1 MMWGGRDIKDCY
13 FRLGMPEELVR
24 ALLGYYREVECRF
37 AIGNTLGQVFRKTSG
52 VFQGD
57 PFSMLL
63 ILGLTAVWAE
73 AAHRCGCVPHGYVDD
88 LTPTAAGEEAGERL
102 LAAAADDDVHG
113 RFLVVVVVRESVGLA
128 PAQRLSR

>member
-1 MMWGGRDIKDCY
+1 M
-13 FRLGMPEELVR
+13 
-24 ALLGYYREVECRF
+24 
-37 AIGNTLGQVFRKTSG
+37 GQVFRKTSG

-88 LTPTAAGEEAGERL
+88 LTPTAEGPTAGERL
-102 LAAAADDDVHG
+102 IACAARTDDWLRVPKQ
-113 RFLVVVVVRESVGLA
+113 RPA
-128 PAQRLSR
+128 PSTTWSGASP